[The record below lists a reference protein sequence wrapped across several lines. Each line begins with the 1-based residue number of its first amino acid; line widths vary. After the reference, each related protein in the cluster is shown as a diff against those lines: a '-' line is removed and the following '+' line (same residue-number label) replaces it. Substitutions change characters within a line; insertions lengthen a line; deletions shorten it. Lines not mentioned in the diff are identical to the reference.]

1 MPFKKIITF
10 LKKYFFV
17 FIALLPFFFSDLQL
31 RFLLTQKMTSG
42 LFLYAVS
49 FGFTFL
55 IASFVVL
62 VCWLFIPKNA
72 GKIVYAGLSSVFIV
86 LSFSQYLYF
95 KIFKKF
101 FWLKTIMLSKE
112 ATAYL
117 DVALQN
123 VDAWLLFCTGL
134 SICSMVVAIV
144 FWKKRKSNYKINIG
158 LVMLSLLGIFMLH
171 NFMMIDED
179 DARNKNWDAWNNPH
193 VVYSRFND
201 TNKCIDICGLSWATV
216 RDLYNTVKPDS
227 YSESEYKAVKNFFD
241 QKEPLNKNNYS
252 GMFEGKNLIVVMMES
267 MDSWVIN
274 EKYTPTICY
283 MMEHG
288 IHFTNY
294 HSPFFGNGHTFNAEF
309 SFHTG
314 FVTPKSS
321 VNATAFT
328 SNAFPEALPQLFKR
342 KGYRTNSYHFNHSE
356 FYNRGIIHKNF
367 GYEKYYSLTEFG
379 LRENDAMYDSNMI
392 KSDEVYAHMTS
403 GEPFFDFI
411 ITYSNHLPYDKGNE
425 MVRVLSEKKPH
436 LIDPNMDEEQ
446 NNCLILA
453 SDTDDFFADLLKRL
467 NADGLLEN
475 TVIIAFTDH
484 YTYGYTN
491 TEKLQALKKGENMFR
506 VPAFIY
512 CKELDGETVSKPMMP
527 VDWIPTISNL
537 FDLTDNRYYL
547 GNDIFGP
554 QNEGFVFFENSQ
566 WLDAQMYFDAE
577 NPIYNSGEDSYIN
590 AQNRKVETLTKINDI
605 VIKGDYFSKDT
616 YKE

>member
-1 MPFKKIITF
+1 MHFKRIIAF

-17 FIALLPFFFSDLQL
+17 VFALLPFLFADLQL
-31 RFLLTQKMTSG
+31 RFLLTQKMVEGS
-42 LFLYAVS
+42 FLYMVS
-49 FGFTFL
+49 FGFT
-55 IASFVVL
+55 VL
-62 VCWLFIPKNA
+62 VSLFILFACWLFMPKNI
-72 GKIVYAGLSSVFIV
+72 GKIVYASISSVFIV

-101 FWLKTIMLSKE
+101 FWLKTIILSKE

-123 VDAWLLFCTGL
+123 IDAWLLFCTGL
-134 SICSMVVAIV
+134 SVCSMIVTLV
-144 FWKKRKSNYKINIG
+144 FWEKRKRNYKINIG
-158 LVMLSLLGIFMLH
+158 LIALPLLGIFMLH
-171 NFMMIDED
+171 HYMMIDED
-179 DARNKNWDAWNNPH
+179 DARNKSWDAWNDPH

-201 TNKCIDICGLSWATV
+201 TNKCIDICGLSWAAV
-216 RDLYNTVKPDS
+216 RDLYNTVRPDS
-227 YSESEYKAVKNFFD
+227 YSESEYQEVKNFFG
-241 QKEPLNKNNYS
+241 QKEPLNENNYS

-288 IHFTNY
+288 IQFTNY

-342 KGYRTNSYHFNHSE
+342 KGYRTNSYHYNHSE

-367 GYEKYYSLTEFG
+367 GYEKYYSFTEFG
-379 LRENDAMYDSNMI
+379 LSENDAMYDSNMI
-392 KSDEVYAHMTS
+392 ESDEAYAHMTT

-453 SDTDDFFADLLKRL
+453 SDTDDFFADLLNRL
-467 NADGLLEN
+467 DADGLLEN
-475 TVIIAFTDH
+475 TVIVAFTDH

-491 TEKLQALKKGENMFR
+491 TENLQALTANENIFR

-512 CKELDGETVSKPMMP
+512 CKGLDGETISKPMMP

-537 FDLTDNRYYL
+537 FGLADKKYYL
-547 GNDIFGP
+547 GNDIFAP
-554 QNEGFVFFENSQ
+554 ENEGFVFFEDSQ
-566 WLDAQMYFDAE
+566 WLDASMYFDAG
-577 NPIYNSGEDSYIN
+577 NPTHNSGDDGYIN